1 MSRQTDAAGP
11 HAVAHCGQWWRI
23 SLAMLIG
30 LALTV
35 AACGSPTGGSGGPTP
50 TPKPTPKPTLTPTAT
65 ILSSPVPTP
74 VPHNFKCAASDVPET
89 AWNTGWAQFGYE
101 PADTRCQPFEKLLSP
116 STVSGLQLDWQV
128 AGVTF
133 GAAVPAVVNGVVYAP
148 SDYPDNK
155 LYAFRAATGAQ
166 VWSTPIPTVIGADP
180 SPPAVSNGAVYISI
194 NDALYTFSAAT
205 GTPGWSFT
213 TGGLLLK
220 AAPAISD
227 DVVYIAS
234 QDRHLYALRAKS
246 GTVLWSA
253 ATGGSFVPAGPVAI
267 ASGAVYV
274 TANNALEAFSA
285 KTGVLLW
292 SVPDIADSAPVYAN
306 GLVYVGG
313 AGYSV
318 YAFVAKT
325 GAQVWKAATGNVVNP
340 SVAVDR
346 TTVYAG
352 SADGLLYAFSATTGA
367 KRWSAVTNPGDGIF
381 AAAAVA
387 NGVVYVAS
395 ACDCGVDSENHLFAY
410 SAATGARLWS
420 YAPGYPVYAAPVV
433 VNGRLYWGTRPALE
447 TFHL

>member
-1 MSRQTDAAGP
+1 MWWQTDTTGP
-11 HAVAHCGQWWRI
+11 HAVAHSGQWRRI
-23 SLAMLIG
+23 GLALLIG

-50 TPKPTPKPTLTPTAT
+50 TPTPKPTAT
-65 ILSSPVPTP
+65 LLSSLTPTP
-74 VPHNFKCAASDVPET
+74 VPHVFKCAASDAPET
-89 AWNTGWAQFGYE
+89 AGHTDWAQFGYG

-128 AGVTF
+128 ASATF

-155 LYAFRAATGAQ
+155 LYAFRATTGAQ
-166 VWSTPIPTVIGADP
+166 VWSIPIPTIVETNP
-180 SPPAVSNGAVYISI
+180 SPPAVRNGVVYISI

-213 TGGLLLK
+213 TGGFLK
-220 AAPAISD
+220 AAPAFSD
-227 DVVYIAS
+227 DVVYVAS
-234 QDRHLYALRAKS
+234 QDGHLYALRAKI
-246 GTVLWSA
+246 GAVLWSA
-253 ATGGSFVPAGPVAI
+253 TTAGSFVPAGPVAI
-267 ASGAVYV
+267 AHGAVYV
-274 TANNALEAFSA
+274 TAGNALEAFSA
-285 KTGVLLW
+285 KTGTLRW
-292 SVPDIADSAPVYAN
+292 RVPDIADSAPVYAN
-306 GLVYVGG
+306 GLVYIGG
-313 AGYSV
+313 AGSSV
-318 YAFVAKT
+318 YAFNAKT
-325 GAQVWKAATGNVVNP
+325 GAQVWKAATGNIVNP

-346 TTVYAG
+346 TTVYVG

-367 KRWSAVTNPGDGIF
+367 KRWSAVTNPGDVIF

-410 SAATGARLWS
+410 SAATGVRLWG
-420 YAPGYPVYAAPVV
+420 YAPGYPVYTAPVV
-433 VNGRLYWGTRPALE
+433 VNGQLYWGTRPGFE